1 MQGTHLIEPASKNT
15 SDDDGNVDLAAIN
28 RCRAGDSSAFAVL
41 VERYQPRLFNALLR
55 LTGSAE
61 DAADVAQEAFVQ
73 SYTKLDTFRQES
85 RFYTWL
91 YRIAFN
97 MAMSHRRRRRP
108 VTWADDDASR
118 IAESTTD
125 HCQSP
130 AEQMM
135 TRERVAQVQ
144 DAIDQLA
151 DDHRTIVVLREI
163 EGCDYEQISAILD
176 IPIGTVR
183 SRLFR
188 ARMQLK
194 DLLAGVV
201 DAEDQ

>member
-1 MQGTHLIEPASKNT
+1 MQGTRLIEPASKNT
-15 SDDDGNVDLAAIN
+15 NDENADLAAIC
-28 RCRAGDSSAFAVL
+28 RCQGGQSEAFSEL
-41 VERYQPRLFNALLR
+41 VERYQQRLFNSLLR

-61 DAADVAQEAFVQ
+61 DAADLAQEAFVQ
-73 SYTKLDTFRQES
+73 AYTKLDTFRQES

-108 VTWADDDASR
+108 VTCADDDAAR

-125 HCQSP
+125 RCHSP
-130 AEQMM
+130 AEQSMV
-135 TRERVAQVQ
+135 REQVAQVQ

-163 EGCDYEQISAILD
+163 EGCDYEQISSILE

-194 DLLAGVV
+194 DLLAHTI
-201 DAEDQ
+201 DTDD